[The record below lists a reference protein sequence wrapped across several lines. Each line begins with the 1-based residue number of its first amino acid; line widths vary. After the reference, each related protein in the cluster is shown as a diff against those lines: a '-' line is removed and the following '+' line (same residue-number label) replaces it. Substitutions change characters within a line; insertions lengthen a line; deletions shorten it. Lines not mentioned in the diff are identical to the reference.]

1 MKKNKN
7 ILEVCL
13 SPDLGGLELY
23 MQTCAKELS
32 SDFDVLSVIN
42 TKSRLKSY
50 FENTSHKHI
59 ELQRKSS
66 FSPTLIWRL
75 AKIIDIN
82 QIDIIHFHWT
92 KDLPTIVFAK
102 LLSKQKPKIVQTRH
116 MTMTRFKSDFYHS
129 FLYKNIDTI
138 LCITKA
144 VENQIHKFIP
154 SKIRPQTMTLYLGA
168 KNPPQISQ
176 NELDKFK
183 HSLNIQNEFLIGF
196 IGRINEF
203 KGQHLLIEALRI
215 LKPKNLQ
222 IKAFIIGHPMQE
234 SYLKNLKQRVKEYRL
249 ENTINFVGFT
259 DEPYKFM
266 QICDV
271 MIMASKNETF
281 GLVTIEAM
289 KNQTAVIGANSG
301 GVLEI
306 IDDMKSGILF
316 ENQNHIDLAD
326 KIELLYNN
334 SDLKHKIALNGK
346 IKADEMFDSEKHFY
360 KLKNILL
367 DFGE

>member
-1 MKKNKN
+1 MQTNKN

-32 SDFDVLSVIN
+32 SDFQVLSVIN
-42 TKSRLKSY
+42 AKSRLKSY
-50 FENTSHKHI
+50 FENTSHKYI

-75 AKIIDIN
+75 ANIIDTN
-82 QIDIIHFHWT
+82 DIDVIHFHWT

-102 LLSKQKPKIVQTRH
+102 LISKCKPKIVQTRH

-129 FLYKNIDTI
+129 FLYKNINTI
-138 LCITKA
+138 ICITKA

-154 SKIRPQTMTLYLGA
+154 SKIRPKTTTLYLGA
-168 KNPPQISQ
+168 KNSPKIAQG
-176 NELDKFK
+176 ELDELKN
-183 HSLNIQNEFLIGF
+183 SLHLQNEFLIGF

-215 LKPKNLQ
+215 LKPKNLN
-222 IKAFIIGHPMQE
+222 IKAFIVGHPMEE
-234 SYLKNLKQRVKEYRL
+234 SYLESLRKRVLEYGL
-249 ENTINFVGFT
+249 ENMISFIGFT
-259 DEPYKFM
+259 KEPYKFM

-289 KNQTAVIGANSG
+289 KNQTAVIGSNSG

-306 IDDMKSGILF
+306 IDDMQTGILF
-316 ENQNHIDLAD
+316 ENQNSVDLAS
-326 KIELLYNN
+326 KIELIYNN
-334 SDLKHKIALNGK
+334 DNLKQEIALRGK
-346 IKADEMFDSEKHFY
+346 EKADKLFDSEKHFRT
-360 KLKNILL
+360 LKDILRNL
-367 DFGE
+367 GD

>member
-1 MKKNKN
+1 
-7 ILEVCL
+7 
-13 SPDLGGLELY
+13 
-23 MQTCAKELS
+23 
-32 SDFDVLSVIN
+32 
-42 TKSRLKSY
+42 
-50 FENTSHKHI
+50 
-59 ELQRKSS
+59 
-66 FSPTLIWRL
+66 
-75 AKIIDIN
+75 
-82 QIDIIHFHWT
+82 
-92 KDLPTIVFAK
+92 
-102 LLSKQKPKIVQTRH
+102 
-116 MTMTRFKSDFYHS
+116 
-129 FLYKNIDTI
+129 
-138 LCITKA
+138 
-144 VENQIHKFIP
+144 
-154 SKIRPQTMTLYLGA
+154 
-168 KNPPQISQ
+168 
-176 NELDKFK
+176 
-183 HSLNIQNEFLIGF
+183 
-196 IGRINEF
+196 
-203 KGQHLLIEALRI
+203 
-215 LKPKNLQ
+215 
-222 IKAFIIGHPMQE
+222 MQE
-234 SYLKNLKQRVKEYRL
+234 SYLKSLKQRVKEYRL

-346 IKADEMFDSEKHFY
+346 IKDDEMFDSEKHFE

-367 DFGE
+367 DLGE